1 MRHQMHSLALALAA
15 WAVAACA
22 EDCSSLLQ
30 ARAPVAQY
38 TVVEQ
43 QEEIAA
49 WWCGGQGKVKA
60 RT

>member
-1 MRHQMHSLALALAA
+1 MLSLVLALAA
-15 WAVAACA
+15 RAVVACE

-43 QEEIAA
+43 QEIAA